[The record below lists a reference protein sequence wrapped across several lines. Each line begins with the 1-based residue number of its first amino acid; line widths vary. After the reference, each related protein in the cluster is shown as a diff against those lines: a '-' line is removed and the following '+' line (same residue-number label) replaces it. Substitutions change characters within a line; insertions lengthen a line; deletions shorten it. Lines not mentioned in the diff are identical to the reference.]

1 MPNSIPQHEQD
12 LFKQAVLQHITTR
25 LPSEDWESF
34 RYHWCM
40 VNQRMDPEEDPN
52 PELTPHQLVNETL
65 TSMRNEVPH
74 LLKRLGKQI
83 EVVGEASGQPI
94 YFAQR
99 AGYYFWSPQPD
110 GGLMLDVNL
119 CFPSYPCGW

>member
-52 PELTPHQLVNETL
+52 PELTPDQLVNETL
-65 TSMRNEVPH
+65 TSMRNEVPL
-74 LLKRLGKQI
+74 LLKSLGKQI

>member
-12 LFKQAVLQHITTR
+12 FFKQAVLQHITTR
-25 LPSEDWESF
+25 LTSEDWEAF

-40 VNQRMDPEEDPN
+40 VNQRMVPEEDPN
-52 PELTPHQLVNETL
+52 PELTPDQLVNEAL

-74 LLKRLGKQI
+74 LLKRLGTQI
-83 EVVGEASGQPI
+83 EVVGKAAGQPI

-110 GGLMLDVNL
+110 GGLMLDINL